1 MVRAASYLG
10 SLALLASSALAKEV
24 AVNEAVAAELYDS
37 GLVHKA
43 VMDRKMPRRRR
54 ILLMGLDL
62 GTTTVTTPSE
72 WREIRSYKHYMIIGS
87 EAPGH
92 GVQIFDMHKLLTI
105 DPANPVVF
113 HPRNDLAA
121 WTNALMP
128 RGNQHNIVVNEELNY
143 FAAVGSQPRT
153 DPNCRSGL
161 NFFDLTDPTNPK
173 SLGCAA
179 GDGYVHDAQC
189 MVYHGPDKRYEG
201 RDICYGYN
209 EDTLTI
215 YDVTNKA
222 NVTNII
228 SRISYEG
235 AAYTH
240 QGWVLDP
247 KNQEYLVMDDEL
259 DEVRARGPAAD
270 GFPVTYIWDIR
281 DLEKP
286 KQTGLYKSKTKAIDH
301 NQYVIDGLNYQSNYG
316 AGLRVFDDDD
326 LPGGGDVEFLGT
338 WSSYAYFKSG
348 YVFIN
353 SIERGAWTVKLTGTD
368 CPRAPV
374 CNADNCLRSFR
385 ATSVPGRLAESREFC
400 DDFLSRPV
408 RDVAA
413 LPSHAVKNC
422 AGDAIARA
430 SSACACLPTATPA
443 P

>member
-1 MVRAASYLG
+1 
-10 SLALLASSALAKEV
+10 
-24 AVNEAVAAELYDS
+24 
-37 GLVHKA
+37 
-43 VMDRKMPRRRR
+43 
-54 ILLMGLDL
+54 
-62 GTTTVTTPSE
+62 
-72 WREIRSYKHYMIIGS
+72 
-87 EAPGH
+87 
-92 GVQIFDMHKLLTI
+92 
-105 DPANPVVF
+105 
-113 HPRNDLAA
+113 
-121 WTNALMP
+121 
-128 RGNQHNIVVNEELNY
+128 
-143 FAAVGSQPRT
+143 
-153 DPNCRSGL
+153 
-161 NFFDLTDPTNPK
+161 
-173 SLGCAA
+173 
-179 GDGYVHDAQC
+179 

-316 AGLRVFDDDD
+316 AGLRVFDVSSIPRDPTGASVCEVAWFDLYPEDDD
-326 LPGGGDVEFLGT
+326 LPGGSDVEFLGT

-422 AGDAIARA
+422 A
-430 SSACACLPTATPA
+430 
-443 P
+443 

>member
-43 VMDRKMPRRRR
+43 VMDRKMNFWKTARESGVFKSEQYPELNATKCVNGWAEAIVGDRHNTFRCNNV
-54 ILLMGLDL
+54 DL
-62 GTTTVTTPSE
+62 VHFLPHVALGSPGAEGSSSWGWTSDDDREFVAVGQYDGTAFIEIGKDGRMTYLGRLPQVTTPSE

-92 GVQIFDMHKLLTI
+92 GVQIFDMHKLLTV
-105 DPANPVVF
+105 DPANP
-113 HPRNDLAA
+113 
-121 WTNALMP
+121 
-128 RGNQHNIVVNEELNY
+128 
-143 FAAVGSQPRT
+143 
-153 DPNCRSGL
+153 
-161 NFFDLTDPTNPK
+161 

-301 NQYVIDGLNYQSNYG
+301 NQYVIDGLNYQV
-316 AGLRVFDDDD
+316 A
-326 LPGGGDVEFLGT
+326 
-338 WSSYAYFKSG
+338 A
-348 YVFIN
+348 
-353 SIERGAWTVKLTGTD
+353 
-368 CPRAPV
+368 
-374 CNADNCLRSFR
+374 
-385 ATSVPGRLAESREFC
+385 
-400 DDFLSRPV
+400 
-408 RDVAA
+408 DVATYRILL
-413 LPSHAVKNC
+413 LPPQQVVRQQRS
-422 AGDAIARA
+422 G
-430 SSACACLPTATPA
+430 SW
-443 P
+443 